1 MKICI
6 FGAGAVGS
14 HVAARLAAAKTDTI
28 TVVARGAHLKAIQ
41 ERGITL
47 RHYGGEEMIGRPAV
61 ATDDPSSLPP
71 QDLVIVALKAT
82 ALPGVAATLAQLLAP
97 GGWAVFLLNGIP
109 WWWPQGLP
117 GNRGPLTLLDPEGGL
132 WNKLRQRSL
141 GCVVNSPNDL
151 IEPGVVVHVGRRRF
165 TFGEPDGSASERVKR
180 TAEVFSQGGMEAA
193 VSSDLRR
200 EIWGKLI
207 LNASSNTLSALTHLS
222 PVDLGADPETH
233 RLMANLMRETLE
245 VAAALGWDLRQE
257 VDVEQLASRKDR
269 IPGVRLSMTQD
280 VANRRA
286 LEVDAILGQTQAF
299 ARESGIAV
307 PTIDVIL
314 PLLRGLDQSL
324 RASATGAKG

>member
-1 MKICI
+1 MNICI

-28 TVVARGAHLKAIQ
+28 SVVARGAHLKAIR

-47 RHYGGEEMIGRPAV
+47 RHYGGEEIIGRLAV

-71 QDLVIVALKAT
+71 QDILIVALKAT
-82 ALPGVAATLAQLLAP
+82 ALPGVAATLEQLLAP

-117 GNRGPLTLLDPEGGL
+117 GNRGPLKLLDPEGAL
-132 WNKLRQRSL
+132 WNRLRQRAL

-151 IEPGVVVHVGRRRF
+151 IEPGVVVHVGRHRF
-165 TFGEPDGSASERVKR
+165 TFGEPDGSTSERVNR
-180 TAEVFSQGGMEAA
+180 TAEAFRHGGMEAA
-193 VSSDLRR
+193 VSRDLRR
-200 EIWGKLI
+200 EIWNKLL
-207 LNASSNTLSALTHLS
+207 LNASANPLSALTHLS
-222 PVDLGADPETH
+222 PVDLGADPDLH
-233 RLMANLMRETLE
+233 RLMANLMRETLD
-245 VAAALGWDLRQE
+245 VAAALGWDLRHE

-269 IPGVRLSMTQD
+269 IQGVRLSMMQD
-280 VANRRA
+280 VANRRP
-286 LEVDAILGQTQAF
+286 LEVEAILGQTQAF
-299 ARESGIAV
+299 AREAGVAV

-324 RASATGAKG
+324 RAN